1 MNKKASDVIPYV
13 LPVLGGLIGIFYV
26 NFRETSFLNPMLAVA
41 VGVFLG
47 WGAAQLLRR
56 LMR

>member
-1 MNKKASDVIPYV
+1 MNKNAKGFIPYM
-13 LPVLGGLIGIFYV
+13 LPVLGGLIAIFYV
-26 NFRETSFLNPMLAVA
+26 NFREMSFLNPMLAVA

-56 LMR
+56 FMR